1 MRPSKQSRRFLAW
14 LQSPITWP
22 ALDQLQKKCQDAFA
36 NFRTAGIAFAA
47 AIDRHTGLSHGKQR
61 LLEPLHKEVSWPAV
75 DPLQEKYAG
84 AVASY
89 RNFSGDFA
97 ETVRAH
103 TVIQQICAVANLPCS
118 DAWKIFCV
126 WITKRLGQRSLIGE
140 ILALQ
145 FGFALLAGALAI
157 WGLWWS
163 STWVID
169 DNLQDWGKQWIEE
182 LDDLG
187 MPLYVSQDEDKFLKI
202 EKYVNAFPAISFV
215 RYYSESGE
223 VVFKNIQHDQE
234 LDIIPLDSGY
244 LRRLASRPTAG
255 QPFLLDTPVE
265 DLPLVRISKPIWTQ
279 SLSGDGLLQLDLEDD
294 QNVNTTLVG
303 FVELGLDFSSYQA
316 QVAKNIRSI
325 SLLGVSV
332 LIFLVWTAWFTFRH
346 ALRPLSDLQRP
357 LRKLA
362 QGSTDFTVEP
372 SGHREI
378 DAITNALNA
387 TVTALQERDEKLWQ
401 IANRDPLTGLTNRHK
416 FSELLVEEIA
426 GISRNSSTSAL
437 LFVDLDQFKYVNDTL
452 GHVAG
457 DQILKQ
463 AAERLKN
470 SVRKNDVVS
479 RFGGDE
485 FTILLTRVTRK
496 DVRTICEGIV
506 HDMREHS
513 FVEGGERFRL
523 PCSVGIAMIDSD
535 RFSAAELLAHADMA
549 CHDAKARGRNRFQYY
564 KVSGKEMKQMSADVG
579 WAQQIKKSLKDD
591 SFVLL
596 YQPIVEIK
604 TGHLAMYEV
613 LLRMR
618 SEGTRLI
625 PPTAF
630 LPAASRFGLMPEIDQ
645 WVIRNALGRLGEF
658 RDTHKDVRFALNISG
673 NIFEDTD
680 LYRRIDETLKDNHLS
695 PDSLVLEITEQIA
708 VRNIVKA
715 AKQIKEIKELGCKF
729 AIDDFGSGH
738 SSYTYLKGLPVDYIK
753 IDGSFIQNLTSDV
766 IDRTIVSSIA
776 QIAKGTDKQTI
787 AEHVEDAATVDLLR
801 ELGVDYA
808 QGFYVGKPFAAG

>member
-1 MRPSKQSRRFLAW
+1 MRPSKQSRRFLNR

-22 ALDQLQKKCQDAFA
+22 AFDQLQKKCQNALTNCRVVGNAFA
-36 NFRTAGIAFAA
+36 TT
-47 AIDRHTGLSHGKQR
+47 IDRHTRLSQGKRR
-61 LLEPLHKEVSWPAV
+61 LLEPLQKEVRWPAV

-84 AVASY
+84 ALANY
-89 RNFSGDFA
+89 RNFSGEFA

-103 TVIQQICAVANLPCS
+103 TVIQRICAVANLACS
-118 DAWKIFCV
+118 DAWKIFSK

-187 MPLYVSQDEDKFLKI
+187 MPLYVSEDEDKYLKI
-202 EKYVNAFPAISFV
+202 EKYLNAFPVISFV
-215 RYYSESGE
+215 RYYSESGD
-223 VVFKNIQHDQE
+223 VVFQNIRHE
-234 LDIIPLDSGY
+234 KKLDIIPLDPEY
-244 LRRLASRPTAG
+244 LRKLAGGAGDG
-255 QPFLLDTPVE
+255 QPFLLDTPAE
-265 DLPLVRISKPIWTQ
+265 DQSLVRISKPIWIE
-279 SLSGDGLLQLDLEDD
+279 SLPIDGLLQLDLEDD
-294 QNVNTTLVG
+294 QSVKTSLVG

-316 QVAKNIRSI
+316 QVAENIRAI
-325 SLLGVSV
+325 SLLGVS
-332 LIFLVWTAWFTFRH
+332 LIIFLLWTAWFTFRH
-346 ALRPLSDLQRP
+346 ALRPLSDLQQP

-378 DAITNALNA
+378 DAIADALNA

-401 IANRDPLTGLTNRHK
+401 IANRDALTGLTNRHK
-416 FSELLVEEIA
+416 FSELLVDEIA
-426 GISRNSSTSAL
+426 SISVDGSTSAL

-457 DQILKQ
+457 DRVLKQ
-463 AAERLKN
+463 AAERLKS

-485 FTILLTRVTRK
+485 FTILLTDVTRK
-496 DVRTICEGIV
+496 DVRAICEGV
-506 HDMREHS
+506 VEDMREHS

-523 PCSVGIAMIDSD
+523 PCSVGIAMIESD
-535 RFSAAELLAHADMA
+535 RFNAAELLTHADMA

-591 SFVLL
+591 SFILL
-596 YQPIVEIK
+596 YQPIVEIQ
-604 TGHLAMYEV
+604 TGHPVIYEV

-625 PPTAF
+625 LPTAF

-645 WVIRNALGRLGEF
+645 WVIRNALGELGEF
-658 RDTHKDVRFALNISG
+658 RETHKDVRIALNISG
-673 NIFEDTD
+673 NIFEDSY
-680 LYRRIDETLKDNHLS
+680 LYQCIADTLEANQLS

-708 VRNIVKA
+708 VRNIVVA
-715 AKQIKEIKELGCKF
+715 AKQMKEIKELGCKF

-753 IDGSFIQNLTSDV
+753 IDGSFIRNLTSDV
-766 IDRTIVSSIA
+766 IDRTIVGSIA
-776 QIAKGTDKQTI
+776 QIAKETGKQTI
-787 AEHVEDAATVDLLR
+787 AEHVENSATVDLLL

-808 QGFYVGKPFAAG
+808 QGFYVGRPFAKD